1 LHQLSYRLGVT
12 PCRCFFSIWMQSSQ
26 TPGHSEGRSSHP
38 KDSLKYKEIRF
49 TKRDGSFLHDEQVKK
64 RGNSM
69 LLTFLTLSG
78 GCQKQRPE
86 LNGYERVNSIEQP
99 RLHGNYRCQHTLV
112 LKKVTKWEQTCLSW
126 SFQVATGGICNS
138 SSWQQHHINSVLGGS
153 SAGLFR
159 QLLRGVSRFASWY
172 PCLSFWPTLVSG
184 LLVWSVTVYIY
195 ILFSDYSCFIIVY
208 LVFQSLQFLFISIR
222 QNAWCS
228 PAIVVK
234 VCVPYRQLADIPYPH
249 DRTYTYTVY
258 FGVYIFTCL
267 YIYTQN

>member
-1 LHQLSYRLGVT
+1 
-12 PCRCFFSIWMQSSQ
+12 
-26 TPGHSEGRSSHP
+26 
-38 KDSLKYKEIRF
+38 
-49 TKRDGSFLHDEQVKK
+49 
-64 RGNSM
+64 M

-195 ILFSDYSCFIIVY
+195 IVFRLFLFYHCLFGFPIITILIYINPPECMMFPSHSCES
-208 LVFQSLQFLFISIR
+208 LRSLQTIGRYPLSPWSYIYLYSVFRCIHIYMFL
-222 QNAWCS
+222 
-228 PAIVVK
+228 
-234 VCVPYRQLADIPYPH
+234 H
-249 DRTYTYTVY
+249 
-258 FGVYIFTCL
+258 VYIYVHKTKVL
-267 YIYTQN
+267 